1 MTKSLTLLLLLLA
14 TICSAQITKVGT
26 YRMSYYGLDRA
37 VCTDKI
43 GNSTNICIQGYTK
56 EKGTTAY
63 LVMYPSGKISNIES
77 LIKVRD
83 LYVQWKA
90 EAVKQN
96 TKTAKK
102 PFPEM
107 IKYCGFQ
114 WETATDYGFC
124 SEYPLTAY
132 FVVEDGK
139 CYVDINATPID
150 PIMGLKQEV
159 YFRFANESEI
169 DAILEIIKKY

>member
-1 MTKSLTLLLLLLA
+1 MKKSLTILLLLLA

-43 GNSTNICIQGYTK
+43 GNSTNLCIQGYAK
-56 EKGTTAY
+56 EKGATAY
-63 LVMYPSGKISNIES
+63 LVMYPSGKISNIEN

-114 WETATDYGFC
+114 WETAIDYGFC

-139 CYVDINATPID
+139 CYVDINATPTD

-169 DAILEIIKKY
+169 DAILEIIKKH